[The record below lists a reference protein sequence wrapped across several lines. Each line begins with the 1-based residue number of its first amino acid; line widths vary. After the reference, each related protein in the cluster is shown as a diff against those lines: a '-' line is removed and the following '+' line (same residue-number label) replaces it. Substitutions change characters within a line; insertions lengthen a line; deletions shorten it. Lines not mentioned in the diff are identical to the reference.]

1 MSDNPMVTLNRAIAV
16 AMVQGPA
23 AGLALVDASPRAD
36 SWPEAIGST
45 RCAGTC
51 SKLAGIV
58 MPP

>member
-1 MSDNPMVTLNRAIAV
+1 MVTLNRAIAV